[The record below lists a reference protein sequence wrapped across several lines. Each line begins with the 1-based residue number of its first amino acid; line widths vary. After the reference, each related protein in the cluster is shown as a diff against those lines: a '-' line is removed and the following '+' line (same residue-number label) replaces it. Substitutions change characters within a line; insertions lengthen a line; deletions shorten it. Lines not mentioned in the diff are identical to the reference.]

1 MTVSQTVG
9 TPCFY
14 EEKSGVRKLELVS
27 SSGQQLGKAKS
38 FRKNG
43 ISHNDSLM
51 SATVYFF
58 LIQLGI
64 WEKEFYKNEN
74 WLQSFNRVG
83 SVHLEFILKTRVL
96 TIFLPAVVFV
106 VEVRGPLAEEAG
118 ALRTVLGRIG
128 PAQDVKNH
136 EGLFHRRRA

>member
-38 FRKNG
+38 FRNNG

-51 SATVYFF
+51 SATIYFF
-58 LIQLGI
+58 
-64 WEKEFYKNEN
+64 
-74 WLQSFNRVG
+74 
-83 SVHLEFILKTRVL
+83 
-96 TIFLPAVVFV
+96 
-106 VEVRGPLAEEAG
+106 
-118 ALRTVLGRIG
+118 
-128 PAQDVKNH
+128 
-136 EGLFHRRRA
+136 